1 MKRSVVII
9 IILLW
14 MLVPASHAQSVREV
28 MESNQKVYELV
39 DVYVE
44 NANLTDRYVQ
54 KSGTFRNLFEN

>member
-54 KSGTFRNLFEN
+54 KSGTFRNLF